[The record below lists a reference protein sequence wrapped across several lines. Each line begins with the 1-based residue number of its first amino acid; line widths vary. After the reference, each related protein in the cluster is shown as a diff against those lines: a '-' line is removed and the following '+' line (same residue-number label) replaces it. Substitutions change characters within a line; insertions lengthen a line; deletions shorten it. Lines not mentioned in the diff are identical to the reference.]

1 MKFEINYNK
10 LSGQAKRDKAIEDIK
25 SYITPAQFGIIGD
38 MAMRAEVYYQLSF
51 VASFV
56 GVQGYPVVA
65 LWDETREEMR
75 SMCS

>member
-1 MKFEINYNK
+1 MHYEINYNT
-10 LSGQAKRDKAIEDIK
+10 LDGQIKRDKAIEDIK
-25 SYITPAQFGIIGD
+25 SYVTPKQFNIIGD
-38 MAMRAEVYYQLSF
+38 VAMRAEVYYQLSF
-51 VASFV
+51 VASFA